1 MAGIIVGKRIT
12 KGHKKVTRVIDIHIK
27 KKIHIFTDFCDFSL
41 MGN

>member
-27 KKIHIFTDFCDFSL
+27 KKRYIFLQISVISH
-41 MGN
+41 